1 MADDNEQPGLGNNSE
16 ITPAADVD
24 EPLMARP
31 SPLFRTPR
39 EGYALVTPVYFHIEA
54 GERGTH
60 EYQLDDQYGGQ
71 RYTGNTNELGVLF
84 RSVPAASRDG
94 RGFFGFRARIRNEWQ
109 PWGFVSFDIATKPQ
123 ITSFQSGA
131 EFGARPLVSGIKD
144 PRAIAVVLVSFDN
157 GSSYSAIVPT
167 PGQWTYQRTT
177 DLNPGPHTVSVEY
190 SIPWDGQDKGRTSY
204 PFTVVYD
211 PALITLPKENDVIR
225 EPRPEVSG
233 TGPNDGVTVTVYREG
248 AVGGSYGQAT
258 VRNGSWIVR
267 LTKDLP
273 QGRIVFHAES
283 SFQGT
288 RIGYSNKVP
297 VTVDL
302 RPAIPAITSPANAS
316 TQATTF
322 TVSGNKGEAGARV
335 VLFEDL
341 GSTQV
346 GQSNVLTGELW
357 STSVTLLPGPVSLV
371 AKQFKGDHES
381 ERSLARMFKVRPP
394 ALTRVNITYPT
405 LTTIEFSGAG
415 FTGATVEI
423 TIVRGPAGATPP
435 PSVIVTAGSW
445 RTASQNWPI
454 GDYDLKV
461 VQKVSDNA
469 GGWIPSQEFNFKASS
484 KLPPPSAVRYTN
496 DLYTPTFIG
505 EGIAGASVEVT
516 DKQTGAALA
525 PSAQVTTQGWST
537 RAFEAWAPGSTRTVR
552 VVQKLDA
559 AVSDAVEL
567 VIKIDRFPPPTELAF
582 TVVDYKPRITGRGI
596 AGATVQVTD
605 KQTGA
610 AIAPPAPV
618 TGQGWTAVA
627 LTPWQ
632 PNTTRIVLVVQSKD
646 ALASDPVEM
655 TITVRLLAPVI
666 TAIEDDG
673 LSPKISGTCWPGA
686 TLSLKYSDSATE
698 HRPDGTSGTWTF
710 KREAGFAP
718 DKVHTVTVIQTV
730 AGQPSPPASEPFSV
744 SPEKPVITE
753 PDENADTHYDMIV
766 RGDNGYS
773 GATLQLRDA
782 QFDRPLGAPKQL
794 AAHGA
799 WFIELKKL
807 EFRKYQIDAV
817 QTIASRPSQPSA
829 VRSFFAVLVPP
840 IITVPE
846 EHQSLART
854 STLRGTGEPLG
865 HVTIWRESPSE
876 ILREKVSIDAKGDWF
891 AEVTLP
897 VGNYT
902 LKARQ
907 FFDTHES
914 KESPPRTYKVVP
926 AAPVIESPG
935 RGVHVGRRV
944 VVSGFGYPGDTVLV
958 TLTGSKGSVRA
969 SAPVLENRT
978 WSLTLETGQ
987 SGGTAQLVAVSSR
1000 DGFESAASAAHPV
1013 ELGTYMPGIDEPAP
1027 GHWVENPLR
1036 FAGKGRTGVG
1046 RVVSWY
1052 DPDQTLLEH
1061 IAVTDQGWRG
1071 EATHPLLPGGHWCRF
1086 QQTIT
1091 DAADGS
1097 TVSDWVES
1105 ERFEVTSIPPG
1116 ARP

>member
-1 MADDNEQPGLGNNSE
+1 MADDNEQPGLGTNSE
-16 ITPAADVD
+16 ITPAANVD

-31 SPLFRTPR
+31 SPVFHKPMD
-39 EGYALVTPVYFHIEA
+39 GYALVTPVYFHIEA
-54 GERGTH
+54 GEWGTH

-71 RYTGNTNELGVLF
+71 RYTGYTNELGVLF
-84 RSVPAASRDG
+84 RSVPAASRAG

-123 ITSFQSGA
+123 VTSFQSGA
-131 EFGARPLVSGIKD
+131 ELGARPLVSGTKD
-144 PRAIAVVLVSFDN
+144 PRASAVVLVSFDN
-157 GSSYSAIVPT
+157 GSSSRAIVPT
-167 PGQWTYQRTT
+167 PGYWTYQHTT

-190 SIPWDGQDKGRTSY
+190 YIPWGGQDTGRTSY

-233 TGPNDGVTVTVYREG
+233 TGPNEGVTVTVYREG
-248 AVGGSYGQAT
+248 ALGGSYGQAT

-273 QGRIVFHAES
+273 EGRFVFHAES

-316 TQATTF
+316 MQATTF

-357 STSVTLLPGPVSLV
+357 SASVTLLPGPVSLV

-381 ERSLARMFKVRPP
+381 ERSVARLFKVRPP
-394 ALTRVNITYPT
+394 ALTSVSATYPT
-405 LTTIEFSGAG
+405 LTTIEFFGAG

-435 PSVIVTAGSW
+435 PAVVVTAGSW
-445 RTASQNWPI
+445 RTTSQNWPI

-461 VQKVSDNA
+461 VQRVSDNA
-469 GGWIPSQEFNFKASS
+469 GGWIPSQEYLFKASS

-496 DLYTPTFIG
+496 ELYTPTFIG
-505 EGIAGASVEVT
+505 EGVAGATVEVT
-516 DKQTGAALA
+516 DKATGAALA
-525 PSAQVTTQGWST
+525 PPAQVTNQGWST
-537 RAFEAWAPGSTRTVR
+537 RAFEAWTPGSTRTVR
-552 VVQKLDA
+552 VVQKLGA
-559 AVSDAVEL
+559 AVSEAVEL
-567 VIKIDRFPPPTELAF
+567 VINIDRFPPPTELTY
-582 TVVDYKPRITGRGI
+582 TVVAYKPRITGRGI
-596 AGATVQVTD
+596 VGATVQVTD

-618 TGQGWTAVA
+618 TGQGWTAEA
-627 LTPWQ
+627 ATPWQ

-646 ALASDPVEM
+646 AFASDPVEM
-655 TITVRLLAPVI
+655 SITVPLLAPVI
-666 TAIEDDG
+666 TAVEDDG

-686 TLSLKYSDSATE
+686 TLSLKYSDSAVE
-698 HRPDGTSGTWTF
+698 HKPDGASGTWTF
-710 KREAGFAP
+710 KRDAGFAP
-718 DKVHTVTVIQTV
+718 DKEHRVTVIQTV
-730 AGQPSPPASEPFSV
+730 AGQPSPPASQTFSV

-753 PDENADTHYDMIV
+753 PDENADTHYKMTV

-782 QFDRPLGAPKQL
+782 QFDRPLGAPKRL
-794 AAHGA
+794 TAHGA
-799 WFIELKKL
+799 WFIELEKL
-807 EFRKYQIDAV
+807 EFRKYQIDAA
-817 QTIASRPSQPSA
+817 QTIADRPSSRSD
-829 VRSFFAVLVPP
+829 VRSYFVVLVPP
-840 IITVPE
+840 VITVPE
-846 EHQSLART
+846 ENQSLART
-854 STLRGTGEPLG
+854 STLSGTGEPLG
-865 HVTIWRESPSE
+865 QVTIWRESPSE
-876 ILREKVSIDAKGDWF
+876 ILLDKVPVDAEGKWH

-944 VVSGFGYPGDTVLV
+944 VVSGFGHPRDMVAV
-958 TLTGSKGSVRA
+958 KLTSSKGTVRA
-969 SAPVLENRT
+969 STPVLEDRT
-978 WSLTLETGQ
+978 WSLTLEAGQ
-987 SGGTAQLVAVSSR
+987 SGGTAELVAVSSC
-1000 DGFESAASAAHPV
+1000 DGFESAPSAPHPV
-1013 ELGTYMPGIDEPAP
+1013 ELGTYLPAIDEPTP
-1027 GHWVENPLR
+1027 GSWKENPLS
-1036 FAGKGRTGVG
+1036 FLGKGRTGVG
-1046 RVVSWY
+1046 RVVPWY
-1052 DPDQTLLEH
+1052 NPETALS
-1061 IAVTDQGWRG
+1061 AGVVVTAQGWRG
-1071 EATHPLLPGGHWCRF
+1071 EATHPLLPGGYWCRF

>member
-1 MADDNEQPGLGNNSE
+1 MADDNEQSGLGNNSE
-16 ITPAADVD
+16 GTPAANVD

-31 SPLFRTPR
+31 SPLFHTPR
-39 EGYALVTPVYFHIEA
+39 DGYALVTPVYFHIEA
-54 GERGTH
+54 GESGAH

-71 RYTGNTNELGVLF
+71 RYTGYTNDLGGLF
-84 RSVPAASRDG
+84 RSVPATNRGG
-94 RGFFGFRARIRNEWQ
+94 RGHFGFRARIRNEWQ
-109 PWGFVSFDIATKPQ
+109 EWGFVWFDLATKPQ

-131 EFGARPLVSGIKD
+131 ELGARPLVTGTKD
-144 PRAIAVVLVSFDN
+144 PRASAVVQVSFDN
-157 GSSYSAIVPT
+157 GSSSRAIEPM
-167 PGQWTYQRTT
+167 PGHWTYQRTT
-177 DLNPGPHTVSVEY
+177 DLNPGSHTVSVEY
-190 SIPWDGQDKGRTSY
+190 YIPWGGQDTGRTSY
-204 PFTVVYD
+204 SFTVVYD

-233 TGPNDGVTVTVYREG
+233 TGPNDGVTVTIYREG

-258 VRNGSWIVR
+258 VRNGSWTVR
-267 LTKDLP
+267 LTQDLP
-273 QGRIVFHAES
+273 AGPFVFHAES

-316 TQATTF
+316 PQATTF

-335 VLFEDL
+335 VLFEDR
-341 GSTQV
+341 GSTPV

-357 STSVTLLPGPVSLV
+357 SASVTLLPGPFSMV

-381 ERSLARMFKVRPP
+381 QRSVARLFKVRPP
-394 ALTRVNITYPT
+394 TLTSVSVNYPT

-435 PSVIVTAGSW
+435 AVIVTAGSW
-445 RTASQNWPI
+445 RTTSQNWPI

-461 VQKVSDNA
+461 VQKVDDNA
-469 GGWIPSQEFNFKASS
+469 GGSIPSHEYHFKTSS

-516 DKQTGAALA
+516 DKATGAALA

-552 VVQKLDA
+552 VVQKLGA

-567 VIKIDRFPPPTELAF
+567 VINIDRFPPPTELAF

-618 TGQGWTAVA
+618 TGQGWTAEA
-627 LTPWQ
+627 STPWQ

-646 ALASDPVEM
+646 DFASDLVEM
-655 TITVRLLAPVI
+655 TISVPLLAPVI

-686 TLSLKYSDSATE
+686 TLILKYSDSATE
-698 HRPDGTSGTWTF
+698 HTFDGNGRTWTF
-710 KREAGFAP
+710 KRDAGFAP
-718 DKVHTVTVIQTV
+718 DEQHTVTVIQTV
-730 AGQPSPPASEPFSV
+730 AGLPSPPASQTFSV
-744 SPEKPVITE
+744 SPEKPVITVPE
-753 PDENADTHYDMIV
+753 ESADTHYDMNVHGI
-766 RGDNGYS
+766 NGYN

-782 QFDRPLGAPKQL
+782 QFGRNLGEPKRL
-794 AAHGA
+794 TAHGD

-817 QTIASRPSQPSA
+817 QTIADGTSAPSA
-829 VRSFFAVLVPP
+829 VRSFFVVLVPP
-840 IITVPE
+840 VITVPE
-846 EHQSLART
+846 EHQSLTRT

-865 HVTIWRESPSE
+865 RVTIWRESPSE
-876 ILREKVSIDAKGDWF
+876 ILLDKVSIDAKGDWF
-891 AEVTLP
+891 ADVTLP
-897 VGNYT
+897 IGNYKV
-902 LKARQ
+902 KARQ
-907 FFDTHES
+907 FFDNHES
-914 KESPPRTYKVVP
+914 KESLVRSFKVVP

-969 SAPVLENRT
+969 SAPVLEDRT

-987 SGGTAQLVAVSSR
+987 SVGTAQLVAVSSR
-1000 DGFESAASAAHPV
+1000 DGFESAPSTAHPV
-1013 ELGTYMPGIDEPAP
+1013 ELGTYLPEIDEPAP
-1027 GHWVENPLR
+1027 GRWVENPLR
-1036 FAGKGRTGVG
+1036 FVGKGRTGVG
-1046 RVVSWY
+1046 RMVSWY
-1052 DPDQTLLEH
+1052 DPDQVLSED

-1071 EATHPLLPGGHWCRF
+1071 EASYALRPGGHWCRF

-1091 DAADGS
+1091 DAADVS
-1097 TVSDWVES
+1097 SISDWVES
-1105 ERFEVTSIPPG
+1105 ERFEVISIPPG

>member
-1 MADDNEQPGLGNNSE
+1 MADDNEQPGLGTNSE
-16 ITPAADVD
+16 ITPAANVD

-31 SPLFRTPR
+31 SPVFHTPR
-39 EGYALVTPVYFHIEA
+39 DGYALVTPVYFHIEA
-54 GERGTH
+54 GEQGTH

-71 RYTGNTNELGVLF
+71 RYTGNTNELGGLF
-84 RSVPAASRDG
+84 RSVPATNRGG
-94 RGFFGFRARIRNEWQ
+94 RGHFGFRARIRNEWQ

-131 EFGARPLVSGIKD
+131 ELGARPLVTGTKD
-144 PRAIAVVLVSFDN
+144 PRTSAVVQVSFDN
-157 GSSYSAIVPT
+157 GSSSRAIEPM
-167 PGQWTYQRTT
+167 PGHWTYQRTT

-190 SIPWDGQDKGRTSY
+190 YIPWGGQDTGRTSY

-233 TGPNDGVTVTVYREG
+233 TGPNDGVTVTIYREG

-258 VRNGSWIVR
+258 VRNGSWKVR
-267 LTKDLP
+267 LSQDLP
-273 QGRIVFHAES
+273 AGPFVFHAES

-357 STSVTLLPGPVSLV
+357 SASVTLLPGPVSLV
-371 AKQFKGDHES
+371 AKQFKGVHES
-381 ERSLARMFKVRPP
+381 ERSVARLFKIRPP
-394 ALTRVNITYPT
+394 ALTLVNIIYPS
-405 LTTIEFSGAG
+405 LTTIEFSGSG

-435 PSVIVTAGSW
+435 PAVVVAAGSW
-445 RTASQNWPI
+445 RTTSQNWPI

-461 VQKVSDNA
+461 VQRVSDNA
-469 GGWIPSQEFNFKASS
+469 GGWIPSQEYHFKALSE
-484 KLPPPSAVRYTN
+484 LPPPSAVRYTN
-496 DLYTPTFIG
+496 ELYTPTFIG
-505 EGIAGASVEVT
+505 EGIAGATVEVT
-516 DKQTGAALA
+516 DKATGAALA
-525 PSAQVTTQGWST
+525 PPAQVTNQGWST

-559 AVSDAVEL
+559 AVSEAVEL
-567 VIKIDRFPPPTELAF
+567 VINIDRFPPPTELAF

-596 AGATVQVTD
+596 AGATVQLTD

-618 TGQGWTAVA
+618 TGQGWTAEA
-627 LTPWQ
+627 STPWQ
-632 PNTTRIVLVVQSKD
+632 PNTTRIVLVVQTQNSF
-646 ALASDPVEM
+646 ASDPVEM
-655 TITVRLLAPVI
+655 TISVPLLAPII
-666 TAIEDDG
+666 TAVEDDG

-686 TLSLKYSDSATE
+686 TLSLKYSDSAVE
-698 HRPDGTSGTWTF
+698 HRPDGSSGTWTF
-710 KREAGFAP
+710 KRDAGFAP
-718 DKVHTVTVIQTV
+718 DKEHRVTVIQTV
-730 AGQPSPPASEPFSV
+730 AGRPSPPASQTFWV

-753 PDENADTHYDMIV
+753 PDENADTHYDMTV

-782 QFDRPLGAPKQL
+782 QFDRPLGAPKRL
-794 AAHGA
+794 TAHGA
-799 WFIELKKL
+799 WFIKLEKL
-807 EFRKYQIDAV
+807 EFRKYQIDAA
-817 QTIASRPSQPSA
+817 QTIADRPSSHSD
-829 VRSFFAVLVPP
+829 VRSYFVVLVPP
-840 IITVPE
+840 VIEVPGE
-846 EHQSLART
+846 NQSLART
-854 STLRGTGEPLG
+854 STVSGTGEPLG
-865 HVTIWRESPSE
+865 RVTIWRESPSE
-876 ILREKVSIDAKGDWF
+876 ILLDKIPINAKGEWH

-944 VVSGFGYPGDTVLV
+944 VVSGFGHPRDMVAV
-958 TLTGSKGSVRA
+958 TLTSSKGSVRA
-969 SAPVLENRT
+969 STPVLEDRT

-987 SGGTAQLVAVSSR
+987 PGGTADLVAVSSC
-1000 DGFESAASAAHPV
+1000 DGFESAPSAPHPV
-1013 ELGTYMPGIDEPAP
+1013 ELGTYLPAIDEPTP
-1027 GHWVENPLR
+1027 GSWKENPLS
-1036 FAGKGRTGVG
+1036 FLGKGRTGVG
-1046 RVVSWY
+1046 RVVPWY
-1052 DPDQTLLEH
+1052 NPETALSAG
-1061 IAVTDQGWRG
+1061 IVVTAQGWRG
-1071 EATHPLLPGGHWCRF
+1071 EATQPLPPGGHWCRF

-1091 DAADGS
+1091 DVADGS
-1097 TVSDWVES
+1097 TVSDWGES